1 MVAKRVV
8 TIVIL
13 VPLAIILIA
22 LSVANRQ
29 TVGLTID
36 PFNPGN
42 PALTYQA
49 PLFIWLSGALLVG
62 AFIGAAVTWLTQGKH
77 RRRHR
82 LYKKE
87 ASQLLERAESAEK
100 RHASTT
106 LTKV

>member
-1 MVAKRVV
+1 MAAKRIV
-8 TIVIL
+8 TIVIF

-29 TVGLTID
+29 SIGLTID

-49 PLFIWLSGALLVG
+49 PLFIWLFGALILG
-62 AFIGAAVTWLTQGKH
+62 ALIGAAVTWLAQGKH
-77 RRRHR
+77 RRRNR
-82 LYKKE
+82 AYKKE
-87 ASQLLERAESAEK
+87 TSQLLDRAETAEK
-100 RHASTT
+100 RHASGP

>member
-1 MVAKRVV
+1 MVAKRVI

-29 TVGLTID
+29 TIGLTID

-49 PLFIWLSGALLVG
+49 PLFIWLFGALIVG
-62 AFIGAAVTWLTQGKH
+62 ALIGAAVTWLTQGKH
-77 RRRHR
+77 RRRGR
-82 LYKKE
+82 YYKKE

-100 RHASTT
+100 RHVANTVSN
-106 LTKV
+106 V

>member
-49 PLFIWLSGALLVG
+49 PLFIWLFGALLVG